1 MKDKFKR
8 RIVYL
13 GITLLA
19 FIGIGVAA
27 IISTTRQK
35 ADHAMAMIQ
44 TVDKQEVKEM
54 VNENIAKEETMKLRD
69 HWTIAGFGL
78 DSRNPEN
85 LKNGNSDVIIL
96 FDMNGKT
103 GAIKMVSVYR
113 DTCMNIGNGKY
124 RKANAAYATGG
135 PKQAVQMLNENL
147 DVEIDDYVAVTWKSV
162 ADAINILGGVD
173 LEVTKSEFRYINA
186 FITETVKSTGIGSYQ
201 LKAPGMQHLDGV
213 QAVAYCRL
221 RLMDNDFKRTERQQ
235 KVLQLV
241 LEKAKHADFATL
253 NNIIETVFPQTA
265 SSIDTD
271 DLLAAAKNIMKLHI
285 AETQG
290 FPTQYSCKNIGGDYV
305 FPESLADNV
314 SILHEFLYDSIKYQ
328 VSGRVKEISDA
339 IYKKEYGKRTVEKKV
354 EQSKTEIETWEAQTQ
369 ETWSSNE
376 YSPELQPS
384 IKTPDETTSETE
396 SMPGIA
402 NETEKTTS
410 EHSET
415 KDEEMMDQ
423 ADQADQAEP
432 TKPAGPASDK
442 TRIAET
448 EATVTVPDTD
458 IVLEESECNVQ

>member
-201 LKAPGMQHLDGV
+201 LKAPGM
-213 QAVAYCRL
+213 
-221 RLMDNDFKRTERQQ
+221 
-235 KVLQLV
+235 
-241 LEKAKHADFATL
+241 
-253 NNIIETVFPQTA
+253 
-265 SSIDTD
+265 
-271 DLLAAAKNIMKLHI
+271 
-285 AETQG
+285 
-290 FPTQYSCKNIGGDYV
+290 
-305 FPESLADNV
+305 
-314 SILHEFLYDSIKYQ
+314 
-328 VSGRVKEISDA
+328 
-339 IYKKEYGKRTVEKKV
+339 
-354 EQSKTEIETWEAQTQ
+354 
-369 ETWSSNE
+369 
-376 YSPELQPS
+376 
-384 IKTPDETTSETE
+384 
-396 SMPGIA
+396 
-402 NETEKTTS
+402 
-410 EHSET
+410 
-415 KDEEMMDQ
+415 
-423 ADQADQAEP
+423 
-432 TKPAGPASDK
+432 
-442 TRIAET
+442 
-448 EATVTVPDTD
+448 
-458 IVLEESECNVQ
+458 

>member
-1 MKDKFKR
+1 MKDQLKR

-13 GITLLA
+13 VISF
-19 FIGIGVAA
+19 FILTCIGVAA
-27 IISTTRQK
+27 VISTVRQK
-35 ADHAMAMIQ
+35 ADRAVSMMQ

-54 VNENIAKEETMKLRD
+54 VNENLTKEETMKLRD

-78 DSRNPEN
+78 DSRDPEN
-85 LKNGNSDVIIL
+85 LKNGNSDVMIL

-103 GAIKMVSVYR
+103 GAIKMVSIYR

-147 DVEIDDYVAVTWKSV
+147 DMEIDDYVAVTWKSV

-221 RLMDNDFKRTERQQ
+221 RLMDSDFKRTERQQ
-235 KVLQLV
+235 KVLELV

-285 AETQG
+285 AGTQG
-290 FPTQYSCKNIGGDYV
+290 FPTEYSCKTVGGGDYV
-305 FPESLADNV
+305 FPETLADNV
-314 SILHEFLYDSIKYQ
+314 SSLHEFLYGSANYQ
-328 VSGRVKEISDA
+328 VSERVKEISAAVQNKERGGSAYKTNTHHGQEETVSTEPEITEPETQYQDA
-339 IYKKEYGKRTVEKKV
+339 ADESVEENMPETMMETTEEMPGPGMVPETVES
-354 EQSKTEIETWEAQTQ
+354 EEI
-369 ETWSSNE
+369 
-376 YSPELQPS
+376 
-384 IKTPDETTSETE
+384 SETVE
-396 SMPGIA
+396 A
-402 NETEKTTS
+402 EETAEEKENETEITQTTASS
-410 EHSET
+410 ELVDLE
-415 KDEEMMDQ
+415 
-423 ADQADQAEP
+423 
-432 TKPAGPASDK
+432 
-442 TRIAET
+442 IV
-448 EATVTVPDTD
+448 VTD
-458 IVLEESECNVQ
+458 

>member
-162 ADAINILGGVD
+162 ADAINIQKRIPLHQC
-173 LEVTKSEFRYINA
+173 LHYRNRKINRYRFLSAKSA
-186 FITETVKSTGIGSYQ
+186 GDAASGWCTGCG
-201 LKAPGMQHLDGV
+201 
-213 QAVAYCRL
+213 
-221 RLMDNDFKRTERQQ
+221 
-235 KVLQLV
+235 
-241 LEKAKHADFATL
+241 
-253 NNIIETVFPQTA
+253 
-265 SSIDTD
+265 
-271 DLLAAAKNIMKLHI
+271 
-285 AETQG
+285 
-290 FPTQYSCKNIGGDYV
+290 
-305 FPESLADNV
+305 
-314 SILHEFLYDSIKYQ
+314 IL
-328 VSGRVKEISDA
+328 
-339 IYKKEYGKRTVEKKV
+339 
-354 EQSKTEIETWEAQTQ
+354 
-369 ETWSSNE
+369 
-376 YSPELQPS
+376 
-384 IKTPDETTSETE
+384 
-396 SMPGIA
+396 
-402 NETEKTTS
+402 
-410 EHSET
+410 
-415 KDEEMMDQ
+415 
-423 ADQADQAEP
+423 
-432 TKPAGPASDK
+432 
-442 TRIAET
+442 
-448 EATVTVPDTD
+448 
-458 IVLEESECNVQ
+458 

>member
-1 MKDKFKR
+1 
-8 RIVYL
+8 
-13 GITLLA
+13 
-19 FIGIGVAA
+19 
-27 IISTTRQK
+27 
-35 ADHAMAMIQ
+35 
-44 TVDKQEVKEM
+44 
-54 VNENIAKEETMKLRD
+54 
-69 HWTIAGFGL
+69 
-78 DSRNPEN
+78 
-85 LKNGNSDVIIL
+85 
-96 FDMNGKT
+96 
-103 GAIKMVSVYR
+103 
-113 DTCMNIGNGKY
+113 MNIGNGKY

-241 LEKAKHADFATL
+241 LEKAKHANFATL
-253 NNIIETVFPQTA
+253 NNVIETVFPQTA

-285 AETQG
+285 AGTQG

-354 EQSKTEIETWEAQTQ
+354 EQSKTETETWEAQTQ

-376 YSPELQPS
+376 CGPEPQPS
-384 IKTPDETTSETE
+384 INPPDETTSEAE

-402 NETEKTTS
+402 NETEETTS
-410 EHSET
+410 EYSET
-415 KDEEMMDQ
+415 EEM
-423 ADQADQAEP
+423 AEEAVDQAEL

-442 TRIAET
+442 TLITET

-458 IVLEESECNVQ
+458 IVLEESEYSVQ

>member
-1 MKDKFKR
+1 MNDKFKR

-13 GITLLA
+13 GIVLFV
-19 FIGIGVAA
+19 FISIGVAT

-135 PKQAVQMLNENL
+135 PKQAIQMLNENL

-186 FITETVKSTGIGSYQ
+186 FITENVKSTGIGSYQ

-339 IYKKEYGKRTVEKKV
+339 IYKKEYGKRTVEKR
-354 EQSKTEIETWEAQTQ
+354 
-369 ETWSSNE
+369 SNRV
-376 YSPELQPS
+376 
-384 IKTPDETTSETE
+384 KR
-396 SMPGIA
+396 
-402 NETEKTTS
+402 K
-410 EHSET
+410 
-415 KDEEMMDQ
+415 
-423 ADQADQAEP
+423 
-432 TKPAGPASDK
+432 
-442 TRIAET
+442 
-448 EATVTVPDTD
+448 
-458 IVLEESECNVQ
+458 